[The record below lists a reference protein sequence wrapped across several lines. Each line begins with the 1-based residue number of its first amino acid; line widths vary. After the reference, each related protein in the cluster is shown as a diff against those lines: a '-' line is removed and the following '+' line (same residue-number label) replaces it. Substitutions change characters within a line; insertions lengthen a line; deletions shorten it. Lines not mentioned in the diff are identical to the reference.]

1 MHLCSERLTVLG
13 YLSLAFSL
21 FAAFYYVE
29 GNSVSSWIARLIV
42 FALLMGWALWHWR
55 RFKRQHG

>member
-1 MHLCSERLTVLG
+1 MQRTPNRAWLLVP
-13 YLSLAFSL
+13 LAFSP

-42 FALLMGWALWHWR
+42 FALPMGWALWQWKR
-55 RFKRQHG
+55 IKRQHG

>member
-1 MHLCSERLTVLG
+1 MRRSPNPAWLLIP
-13 YLSLAFSL
+13 LAFSL

-42 FALLMGWALWHWR
+42 FALPMGWAFLHWR
-55 RFKRQHG
+55 RITRQQG